1 MKILILTERFFPEEF
16 LINDIASEWKDRGY
30 DIEVLAQVPSY
41 PKDKIF
47 QGYKNK
53 LFQTTCEY
61 KNIPVHRVRT
71 VLGYNTGGA
80 RQKIINYINFAFL
93 TSLWALFNG
102 WKYKRVFVYH
112 TGPLSMASAAL
123 ILHFIWWK
131 KCIIWTQDVW
141 PDTVY
146 SYGIRKTW
154 YMEIFLNSIVRIL
167 YWPFSLITVS
177 CPKFSEIIKKY
188 SKKEIIFLPQWAT
201 NITPVP
207 DRVPDGRRIFTY
219 AGNIGSVQNLEMV
232 VDAFGELRPQNAV
245 LKIIGDGVFLNRL
258 KDKIKDNGYEN
269 VVLTGRRPLSEM
281 PQHFSESDVLI
292 ISLKPEFDLT
302 IPAKFQA
309 YIAAGRPLLG
319 IIRGDT
325 ASFIEEY
332 HLGLTADPS
341 DKNSI
346 MKAFD
351 SFCHASDESLKQWK
365 ENSIR
370 LSSEK
375 FSRDIILPT
384 ITKLIF
390 SP

>member
-1 MKILILTERFFPEEF
+1 
-16 LINDIASEWKDRGY
+16 
-30 DIEVLAQVPSY
+30 
-41 PKDKIF
+41 
-47 QGYKNK
+47 
-53 LFQTTCEY
+53 
-61 KNIPVHRVRT
+61 
-71 VLGYNTGGA
+71 
-80 RQKIINYINFAFL
+80 
-93 TSLWALFNG
+93 
-102 WKYKRVFVYH
+102 
-112 TGPLSMASAAL
+112 
-123 ILHFIWWK
+123 
-131 KCIIWTQDVW
+131 
-141 PDTVY
+141 
-146 SYGIRKTW
+146 
-154 YMEIFLNSIVRIL
+154 
-167 YWPFSLITVS
+167 
-177 CPKFSEIIKKY
+177 
-188 SKKEIIFLPQWAT
+188 
-201 NITPVP
+201 
-207 DRVPDGRRIFTY
+207 
-219 AGNIGSVQNLEMV
+219 MV